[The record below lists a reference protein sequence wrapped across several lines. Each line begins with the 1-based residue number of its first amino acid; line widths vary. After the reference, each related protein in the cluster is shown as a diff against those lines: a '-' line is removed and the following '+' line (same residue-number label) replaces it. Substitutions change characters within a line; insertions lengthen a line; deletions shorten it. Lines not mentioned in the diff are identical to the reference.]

1 MGLISTYALDGQFTG
16 KAFAAAHAVITRLTR
31 PFSTVEC
38 GLDEADYQRLRD
50 WISADPV
57 ITKLDYAFAEFGRRL
72 DPAHRHKDEAVV
84 GLVLHLL
91 YAEHTRRHGREH
103 LYWPEIAR
111 LPWHRAHHGWFLSDG
126 HPTAAHREILAT
138 AADVFGLRQSR
149 EEEGSHWFMTGKLQV
164 GFTSNGVAAHLQ
176 DWLTN
181 HHTMTKPVKML
192 LGRGSDPGLKSES
205 FVHLFGLLS
214 RYRSR
219 NVAENI
225 LDRELLGSPW
235 VLPDSIAAI
244 KQAALAEST
253 ATEGEG
259 AGFEPEFMTPF
270 ALVVSEGVA
279 HFSTSIEGLGSI
291 GLPESPLEVS
301 TIDGRYLANVSFDPS
316 QGFTA
321 YPQRIEVSFGDA
333 SSPLLFSVRRKGSP
347 QAILSQQLIGWD
359 PAEWV
364 QVFSAQG
371 RRLSSDSPLVNRD
384 VAAGLQLIMPSV
396 CKLKGK
402 FGARHQLDPNWTL
415 YTHVFADED
424 GDLKVESDGEV
435 IWDLPSASSAMR
447 VIEDVDAYTV
457 QGVDKSSSIRC
468 VVSVV
473 LKPGFELESVWLGR
487 EKLALDGNGQPA
499 EVLLSQDQLMNPML
513 ITIRAI
519 HAASGM
525 KGLVRRKIDVAPRS
539 FVWLKSAHGEGMPLN
554 GLYVGNDTSPDLR
567 VGALPDG
574 GSPLL
579 FEGNRFVGVCPRQR
593 FKPSGLRGLGEPLTL
608 WSGLFNET
616 QETHTLA
623 KRCLDQGII
632 YKCKPSPTAPDLSLE
647 VQLSNRSINVSEV
660 KWYAYTKGPKC
671 VSLECSWVPG
681 TYALNLW
688 AAGEVQS
695 RDLLC
700 VVATFGGMRV
710 GVWHN
715 RIGRDK
721 AFQLFLVAE
730 EAAMED
736 PRAGAAY
743 AALITATKAP
753 ILCECSLP
761 VVRSWLRRS
770 TIDALAGL
778 IVPARSSAE
787 IPFEEDTARRS
798 SWLDAVGLCYEGS
811 ERRSCRTLSDEDAH
825 AIWKA
830 LMPDAAPGNLKERFT
845 DVFKIVN
852 KLASISPLLAKDVVT
867 RYLTHA
873 NTGTDFAQWRTEL
886 RQKLGVSGSD
896 YDNLGKIAGSNVDS
910 MFFSQNLRADAT
922 GGDLTKR
929 NQQVLFGL
937 GERLPFNV
945 PKQYYLSRIL

>member
-1 MGLISTYALDGQFTG
+1 MGLISTHVLDGEFTG
-16 KAFAAAHAVITRLTR
+16 KAFASVLTVFSNLPK

-38 GLDEADYQRLRD
+38 GLDEDDYQKLRD

-57 ITKLDYAFAEFGRRL
+57 VSKLDFAFAEFGRRL
-72 DPAHRHKDEAVV
+72 DPEHKFKDKAVV
-84 GLVLHLL
+84 GMVLHIL
-91 YAEHTRRHGREH
+91 YAEHTRRHGREY
-103 LYWPEIAR
+103 LYWPEIAK
-111 LPWHRAHHGWFLSDG
+111 LPWHRDHHGWFLSDG
-126 HPTAAHREILAT
+126 HPTAAHRVILAT

-164 GFTSNGVAAHLQ
+164 GFTAKGAATHLQ
-176 DWLTN
+176 DWLTSQ
-181 HHTMTKPVKML
+181 HTMTKPVKML

-214 RYRSR
+214 RYRAR

-225 LDRELLGSPW
+225 LDRELLSSPW
-235 VLPDSIAAI
+235 VLPDSIPAI

-253 ATEGEG
+253 AAVGEG
-259 AGFEPEFMTPF
+259 GGFEPEFMTPM
-270 ALVVSEGVA
+270 ALTVSDGRA
-279 HFSTSIEGLGSI
+279 HFCTSIEGLGSI
-291 GLPESPLEVS
+291 GLPEASLEVS
-301 TIDGRYLANVSFDPS
+301 TNDGRYLTNVSFDS
-316 QGFTA
+316 NLGFTA
-321 YPQRIEVSFGDA
+321 HPQRIDVSFQDGA
-333 SSPLLFSVRRKGSP
+333 KPLLFEVRRKGSP

-371 RRLSSDSPLVNRD
+371 RRLPSDSPLVNRD
-384 VAAGLQLIMPSV
+384 VAAGLQLIIPSV
-396 CKLKGK
+396 CNLKGR
-402 FGARHQLDPNWTL
+402 FIARHQLDPNWTL

-424 GDLKVESDGEV
+424 GDLTVESDGEV
-435 IWDLPSASSAMR
+435 IWDLRSACSPMR
-447 VIEDVDAYTV
+447 VLEDIDAYTV
-457 QGVDKSSSIRC
+457 QGVDTSSSIRC

-473 LKPGFELESVWLGR
+473 LKPGFELESAWLGR
-487 EKLALDGNGQPA
+487 EKIAIDGNGQLS
-499 EVLLSQDQLMNPML
+499 EVFLSQDQLMNPML
-513 ITIRAI
+513 ITVRAI
-519 HAASGM
+519 HTASRV

-539 FVWLKSAHGEGMPLN
+539 FIWLKSGHGEGMPLN
-554 GLYVGNDTSPDLR
+554 GLHVGNDTSPDLR

-579 FEGNRFVGVCPRQR
+579 FEGNRFVCVCPRQR
-593 FKPSGLRGLGEPLTL
+593 FKPSGLRGLGETLTL

-632 YKCKPSPTAPDLSLE
+632 YKCKPSLTAPDLSLE
-647 VQLSNRSINVSEV
+647 VQLSNPSINVSEV

-681 TYALNLW
+681 AFALTLR
-688 AAGEVQS
+688 ASGAFHS

-700 VVATFGGMRV
+700 VVATFGDMRV

-721 AFQLFLVAE
+721 AFQVFLVAE
-730 EAAMED
+730 EAALES
-736 PRAGAAY
+736 PSAGAAY

-753 ILCECSLP
+753 ILCEYSMP

-770 TIDALAGL
+770 TIEALAGL

-787 IPFEEDTARRS
+787 IPFGEDTVRRS

-825 AIWKA
+825 AIWNA
-830 LMPDAAPGNLKERFT
+830 LMPEALPGSLKERFT
-845 DVFKIVN
+845 DVFKTVN
-852 KLASISPLLAKDVVT
+852 KLASISPLLAKDLIT

-873 NTGTDFAQWRTEL
+873 NTGIDFTQWRTEL
-886 RQKLGVSGSD
+886 RQKIGVSGSD
-896 YDNLGKIAGSNVDS
+896 YENLGKIAGSNVDS

-922 GGDLTKR
+922 GGAMTRR

-937 GERLPFNV
+937 GERLPSNI
-945 PKQYYLSRIL
+945 PKQYYFSRIL

>member
-1 MGLISTYALDGQFTG
+1 
-16 KAFAAAHAVITRLTR
+16 
-31 PFSTVEC
+31 
-38 GLDEADYQRLRD
+38 
-50 WISADPV
+50 
-57 ITKLDYAFAEFGRRL
+57 
-72 DPAHRHKDEAVV
+72 
-84 GLVLHLL
+84 
-91 YAEHTRRHGREH
+91 
-103 LYWPEIAR
+103 
-111 LPWHRAHHGWFLSDG
+111 
-126 HPTAAHREILAT
+126 
-138 AADVFGLRQSR
+138 
-149 EEEGSHWFMTGKLQV
+149 
-164 GFTSNGVAAHLQ
+164 
-176 DWLTN
+176 
-181 HHTMTKPVKML
+181 
-192 LGRGSDPGLKSES
+192 
-205 FVHLFGLLS
+205 
-214 RYRSR
+214 
-219 NVAENI
+219 
-225 LDRELLGSPW
+225 
-235 VLPDSIAAI
+235 
-244 KQAALAEST
+244 
-253 ATEGEG
+253 
-259 AGFEPEFMTPF
+259 
-270 ALVVSEGVA
+270 
-279 HFSTSIEGLGSI
+279 
-291 GLPESPLEVS
+291 
-301 TIDGRYLANVSFDPS
+301 
-316 QGFTA
+316 
-321 YPQRIEVSFGDA
+321 
-333 SSPLLFSVRRKGSP
+333 
-347 QAILSQQLIGWD
+347 
-359 PAEWV
+359 
-364 QVFSAQG
+364 
-371 RRLSSDSPLVNRD
+371 
-384 VAAGLQLIMPSV
+384 
-396 CKLKGK
+396 
-402 FGARHQLDPNWTL
+402 
-415 YTHVFADED
+415 
-424 GDLKVESDGEV
+424 
-435 IWDLPSASSAMR
+435 MR

-457 QGVDKSSSIRC
+457 QGVDTSSSIRC

-623 KRCLDQGII
+623 KRCLNRGII
-632 YKCKPSPTAPDLSLE
+632 YKCKPSLTAPDLSLE
-647 VQLSNRSINVSEV
+647 VQLSNPSINVSEV

-681 TYALNLW
+681 AYALTLR
-688 AAGEVQS
+688 AAGAVQS

-736 PRAGAAY
+736 PCAGAAY

-753 ILCECSLP
+753 ILCEYSLP

-770 TIDALAGL
+770 TIEALAGL
-778 IVPARSSAE
+778 IIPARSSAE

-811 ERRSCRTLSDEDAH
+811 ERRPCRTLSDEDAH

-830 LMPDAAPGNLKERFT
+830 LMPDAVPGSLKERFT

-896 YDNLGKIAGSNVDS
+896 YENLGKIAGSNVDS

-937 GERLPFNV
+937 GERLLFNV